1 MANILIQGME
11 LPKNADEHITIGYN
25 RLGELTAVK
34 VVWNGMSWTVVEESK
49 AVLACGQVADV
60 EKAHRSFSGLSECYE
75 IALRDCDL
83 EKEVYPHYGALM
95 RGKKAVM
102 ELADKLLAAAVVK
115 VTK

>member
-34 VVWNGMSWTVVEESK
+34 VVWNGMSWAVVEET
-49 AVLACGQVADV
+49 
-60 EKAHRSFSGLSECYE
+60 
-75 IALRDCDL
+75 
-83 EKEVYPHYGALM
+83 
-95 RGKKAVM
+95 KAVM

-115 VTK
+115 GENNG